1 MNAMLTKALRRG
13 AIGFLI
19 GILMSLAI
27 SWLSQDGKLV
37 SNTLVERVGSEAG
50 ALVLDLTLSGVFGAV
65 CMAGT
70 VFYEIEHWSLAKAT
84 FLHYLIIILCFPPL
98 ALFLGWVSKP
108 AEILIMSGAQTLCFF
123 LIWLIMYLRYRAEVK
138 ELNELNAQQEQKDGT
153 E

>member
-37 SNTLVERVGSEAG
+37 SDTLVERVGSEAG

-108 AEILIMSGAQTLCFF
+108 AEILIMSGAQTFCFF

>member
-1 MNAMLTKALRRG
+1 MLTKALRRG

-37 SNTLVERVGSEAG
+37 SDTLVERVGSETG
-50 ALVLDLTLSGVFGAV
+50 ALILDLALSGFFGAV

-84 FLHYLIIILCFPPL
+84 FLHYLIII
-98 ALFLGWVSKP
+98 
-108 AEILIMSGAQTLCFF
+108 
-123 LIWLIMYLRYRAEVK
+123 
-138 ELNELNAQQEQKDGT
+138 
-153 E
+153 